1 MWQRAVGWKVPQ
13 QEERMVE
20 KAREALPLAA
30 CPLTWEDVEISA
42 APEQGLHANF
52 IDISSMLKKK
62 KKKKEIQGGVF
73 QEGES
78 AGTKARSWRNDAATW
93 AGGTAKSRAGAS

>member
-1 MWQRAVGWKVPQ
+1 MF
-13 QEERMVE
+13 E

-30 CPLTWEDVEISA
+30 RALTWEDVEISA
-42 APEQGLHANF
+42 APEQGLQANF

-62 KKKKEIQGGVF
+62 KEIQGGVL

-78 AGTKARSWRNDAATW
+78 AGTKARSWRKDTVMW
-93 AGGTAKSRAGAS
+93 AGGTAKSHAGTL

>member
-1 MWQRAVGWKVPQ
+1 MNTRRPGGGEEAKMWQRAVGWKVPQ

-42 APEQGLHANF
+42 GPEQGLHANF

-62 KKKKEIQGGVF
+62 KERRHPRRCVPGRGVSRDK
-73 QEGES
+73 GS
-78 AGTKARSWRNDAATW
+78 LL
-93 AGGTAKSRAGAS
+93 AK